1 MNRKD
6 VNRSELSP
14 MMQQLLEIHDRYDD
28 CILFSRIGDFYEIF
42 FEEAELVSRECEL
55 TLTGKN
61 AGLKERIPMCGVP
74 HHAVKTY
81 IEKLVNKGYKVA
93 ICEQLEDPK
102 LAKGMVKRDVIE
114 VVTKGTMVDLEY
126 LNERDFNY
134 IGGLIDYNYIYLL
147 TYIDLSTGEVN
158 SLYINHDNN
167 SLTNELINLNIKEVV
182 VQKEFPLEILNTLIN
197 NYGLNLSISEDVL
210 EDEYKSI
217 YDGVEDDRVIY
228 GIKHILYYL
237 RVKELKELSHLG
249 HVNEIKKDDYMDMD
263 VHTIRNLEL
272 IETLRLKDRKYS
284 LIWLL
289 DKTKTAM
296 GARTLK
302 NWLMNPLKDIN
313 QINKRYEKIEKLNN
327 EFLLREELS
336 RDLYEIYDL
345 ERLCGKV
352 SCGGLNARDV
362 LQIKRSLKVL
372 PDINRILKELDFEYS
387 IDEHGELYDLLE
399 RSIYEEPP
407 ITIKE
412 GYLIKEGYNKELDEL
427 KTIRK
432 GGKDFISAIEKEE
445 KERTGISNLKV
456 GYNKVFGYYIEVTK
470 GQIANIPPDAHW
482 ERRQT
487 LTGAE
492 RFITPELKEKEA
504 LVLNAEERIVE
515 LEYNLFNEIRET
527 LKNNVAKLKNTA
539 KIIAEVDVY
548 VSLSRVSEEYHLVR
562 PVLTNERCLDIVEG
576 RHPVVEVVS
585 GNGYV
590 KNDCKMDNDI
600 NTLLITG
607 PNMSGKSTYMRQ
619 LAIIV
624 IMAQMGSFVPATSAK
639 LPIFDKIFTRIGASD
654 DLVSGES
661 TFMVEM
667 LEANNAIKNAT
678 SESLILFDELG
689 RGTSTYDGMSL
700 ARAILEYV
708 TTKIKCKTLFSTHYH
723 ELTDLDQKIS
733 QIKNVHVEASEH
745 DGNVVFL
752 HKLSDGA
759 ADKSYGIHVAKL
771 AGLPSDL
778 LKSAEEILK
787 KYETGAKKNKG
798 NVLIEQIAM
807 DFSQSE
813 GNNELEEY
821 IKTIDPIKTTPMEAI
836 NILFKIKDISNK
848 K

>member
-1 MNRKD
+1 VNRKD

-28 CILFSRIGDFYEIF
+28 CILFSRIGDFYEVF

-102 LAKGMVKRDVIE
+102 QAKGMVKRDVIE

-158 SLYINHDNN
+158 SLYINHDND
-167 SLTNELINLNIKEVV
+167 SLTKELINLNIKEVI

-210 EDEYKSI
+210 EDDYKSI
-217 YDGVEDDRVIY
+217 YEDVEDDRVIY

-302 NWLMNPLKDIN
+302 NWLMNPLKDID

-372 PDINRILKELDFEYS
+372 PDINRILKELGFEYT
-387 IDEHGELYDLLE
+387 IDEHGELYSLLE
-399 RSIYEEPP
+399 KSIYEEPP

-445 KERTGISNLKV
+445 KERTGINNLKV

-470 GQIANIPPDAHW
+470 GQIANIPEDAHW

-515 LEYNLFNEIRET
+515 LEYNLFNEIRDI

-562 PVLTNERCLDIVEG
+562 PTLTKERSLDIVEG

-590 KNDCKMDNDI
+590 KNDCKMDSNI

-624 IMAQMGSFVPATSAK
+624 IMAQMGSFVPATSAT

-733 QIKNVHVEASEH
+733 AIKNVHVEASEH

-759 ADKSYGIHVAKL
+759 ADKSYGIHVARL

-787 KYETGAKKNKG
+787 KYEIGAKKNKG

>member
-1 MNRKD
+1 MNRNE
-6 VNRSELSP
+6 VNRQELSP
-14 MMQQLLEIHDRYDD
+14 MMQQLLEIHDRYPD

-74 HHAVKTY
+74 HHSVKTY
-81 IEKLVNKGYKVA
+81 IEKLISKGYKVA

-102 LAKGMVKRDVIE
+102 TAKGMVKRDVIE

-134 IGGLIDYNYIYLL
+134 IGGLIDYGYIYLL
-147 TYIDLSTGEVN
+147 TFIDLSTGSVN
-158 SLYINHDNN
+158 SEYIKYNDEE
-167 SLTNELINLNIKEVV
+167 LRKVLINLNIKELV
-182 VQKEFPLEILNTLIN
+182 VQEEYPIDKLNMLIN
-197 NYGLNLSISEDVL
+197 NYGLNVSISSDVL
-210 EDEYKSI
+210 ENEYKSI
-217 YDGVEDDRVIY
+217 YEDTTDDRVSY
-228 GIKHILYYL
+228 GVKHLLYYL
-237 RVKELKELSHLG
+237 RVKELKDLSHLG
-249 HVNEIKKDDYMDMD
+249 KVEIINKDDYIDMD

-296 GARTLK
+296 GARKLK
-302 NWLMNPLKDIN
+302 SWLMNPLKDIN
-313 QINKRYEKIEKLNN
+313 EINKRYDIVEKLNN

-352 SCGGLNARDV
+352 SCGQFNARDA
-362 LQIKRSLKVL
+362 LQIKRSLGIL
-372 PDINRILKELDFEYS
+372 PDINRIIKELKFDVKL
-387 IDEHGELYDLLE
+387 DEHQDLYNLLE
-399 RSIYEEPP
+399 RAIYEEPP
-407 ITIKE
+407 ISIKE
-412 GYLIKEGYNKELDEL
+412 GYLIKEKYNDELDEL
-427 KTIRK
+427 KKIRK
-432 GGKDFISAIEKEE
+432 GGKDFISAIEEEE
-445 KERTGISNLKV
+445 KKRTGIQNLKV
-456 GYNKVFGYYIEVTK
+456 GFNKVFGYYIEVTK
-470 GQIANIPPDAHW
+470 GQLENVKEEFHW

-504 LVLNAEERIVE
+504 LVLNAEERINE
-515 LEYNLFNEIRET
+515 IEYNLFCEIRET
-527 LKNNVAKLKNTA
+527 LKKNIAKLKNTA
-539 KIIAEVDVY
+539 DLIASIDVY

-562 PVLTNERCLDIVEG
+562 PKLNTSKNLNIIQG

-590 KNDCKMDNDI
+590 KNDCVMDEKT

-607 PNMSGKSTYMRQ
+607 PNMSGKSTFMRQ

-624 IMAQMGSFVPATSAK
+624 IMAQMGSFVPCEEAD

-667 LEANNAIKNAT
+667 LEANNAIQNAT
-678 SESLILFDELG
+678 ENSLILFDELG

-708 TTKIKCKTLFSTHYH
+708 STKIKCKTLFSTHYH
-723 ELTDLDQKIS
+723 ELTDLEEKIPE
-733 QIKNVHVEASEH
+733 IKNVHVEASEK

-752 HKLSDGA
+752 HKVTSGA
-759 ADKSYGIHVAKL
+759 TDKSYGIHVARL
-771 AGLPSDL
+771 AGLPEDL
-778 LKSAEEILK
+778 LKNSEAILK
-787 KYETGAKKNKG
+787 KYEKGSSKKHDAF
-798 NVLIEQIAM
+798 IEQISM
-807 DFSQSE
+807 DFSTSKE
-813 GNNELEEY
+813 EDELKKFVE
-821 IKTIDPIKTTPMEAI
+821 TIDPLHTTPMEAM
-836 NILFKIKDISNK
+836 NILFKLKDMSK

>member
-372 PDINRILKELDFEYS
+372 PDINRILKELDFEYT
-387 IDEHGELYDLLE
+387 IDEHGELFDLLE

-470 GQIANIPPDAHW
+470 GQIANIPEDAHW

-515 LEYNLFNEIRET
+515 LEYNLFNEIRDV

-562 PVLTNERCLDIVEG
+562 PTLTNERSLDIVEG

-667 LEANNAIKNAT
+667 TEANNALLNAT
-678 SESLILFDELG
+678 ENSLILFDELG
-689 RGTSTYDGMSL
+689 RGTATFDGMAL
-700 ARAILEYV
+700 AQSIIEYIS
-708 TTKIKCKTLFSTHYH
+708 TNIHAKTFFSTHYH
-723 ELTDLDQKIS
+723 ELTDLEEN
-733 QIKNVHVEASEH
+733 IKELKNIHVSAYEEN
-745 DGNVVFL
+745 GNITFL
-752 HKLSDGA
+752 HKIKEGSVDR
-759 ADKSYGIHVAKL
+759 SYGIYVAKL
-771 AGLPSDL
+771 AKMPDSLIKRAD
-778 LKSAEEILK
+778 EILK
-787 KYETGAKKNKG
+787 IYENKEIKRDIKVQEALPLDLLMTPKSEIEEELKNI
-798 NVLIEQIAM
+798 NVLEI
-807 DFSQSE
+807 
-813 GNNELEEY
+813 
-821 IKTIDPIKTTPMEAI
+821 TPLDAL
-836 NILFKIKDISNK
+836 NILYKLKEKIDK
-848 K
+848 

>member
-1 MNRKD
+1 MNRRD
-6 VNRSELSP
+6 VNRQELSP
-14 MMQQLLEIHDRYDD
+14 MMQQLLEIHDRYPD

-74 HHAVKTY
+74 HHSVKTY
-81 IEKLVNKGYKVA
+81 IEKLISKGYKVA

-102 LAKGMVKRDVIE
+102 TAKGMVKRDVIE
-114 VVTKGTMVDLEY
+114 VITKGTMVDLEY

-134 IGGLIDYNYIYLL
+134 IGGLIDFGFIYLL
-147 TYIDLSTGEVN
+147 TYIDLSTGSVN
-158 SLYINHDNN
+158 SEYIKYNDEE
-167 SLTNELINLNIKEVV
+167 LKKVLINLNIKELV
-182 VQKEFPLEILNTLIN
+182 VQSEYPLEKLNILIN
-197 NYGLNLSISEDVL
+197 NYGLNVSISSDVL

-217 YDGVEDDRVIY
+217 YEDITDDRITY
-228 GIKHILYYL
+228 GIKHLIYYL
-237 RVKELKELSHLG
+237 RVKELKDLSHLG
-249 HVNEIKKDDYMDMD
+249 KASIINKDDYIDMD

-272 IETLRLKDRKYS
+272 IETLRMKDRKYS

-296 GARTLK
+296 GARKLK
-302 NWLMNPLKDIN
+302 SWLMNPLKDKVE
-313 QINKRYEKIEKLNN
+313 INKRYDIVEKINN

-352 SCGGLNARDV
+352 SCGQFNARDA
-362 LQIKRSLKVL
+362 LQIKKSLGIL
-372 PDINRILKELDFEYS
+372 PDINRIIKELKFD
-387 IDEHGELYDLLE
+387 INLDEHQDLYNLLE
-399 RSIYEEPP
+399 ESIYEEPP
-407 ITIKE
+407 ISIKE
-412 GYLIKEGYNKELDEL
+412 GYIIKSGFNKELDEL
-427 KTIRK
+427 KVIRK
-432 GGKDFISAIEKEE
+432 GGKDFISSIEEEE
-445 KERTGISNLKV
+445 KKRTGINNLKV
-456 GYNKVFGYYIEVTK
+456 GFNKVFGYYIEVTK
-470 GQIANIPPDAHW
+470 GQLENVKEEFHW

-504 LVLNAEERIVE
+504 LILNAEERINE
-515 LEYNLFNEIRET
+515 IEYNLFCEIRET
-527 LKNNVAKLKNTA
+527 LKKSIAKLKNTA
-539 KIIAEVDVY
+539 DLIASIDVY

-562 PVLTNERCLDIVEG
+562 PTLNEERNLRIIQG

-585 GNGYV
+585 GNSYV
-590 KNDCKMDNDI
+590 KNDCIMDENT

-607 PNMSGKSTYMRQ
+607 PNMSGKSTFMRQ

-624 IMAQMGSFVPATSAK
+624 IMAQMGSFVPCESAD

-667 LEANNAIKNAT
+667 LEANNAIQNAT
-678 SESLILFDELG
+678 EKSLILFDELG

-708 TTKIKCKTLFSTHYH
+708 STKIKCKTLFSTHYH
-723 ELTDLDQKIS
+723 ELTDLDLKIKS
-733 QIKNVHVEASEH
+733 IKNVHVEASES

-752 HKLSDGA
+752 HKVSDGA
-759 ADKSYGIHVAKL
+759 TDKSYGIHVARL
-771 AGLPSDL
+771 AGLPEDL
-778 LKSAEEILK
+778 LKNSESILK
-787 KYETGAKKNKG
+787 RYESTNSKKKDAF
-798 NVLIEQIAM
+798 VEQISM
-807 DFSQSE
+807 DFTNNNT
-813 GNNELEEY
+813 NNELEEF
-821 IKTIDPIKTTPMEAI
+821 IKTIDPLHTTPMEAM
-836 NILFKIKDISNK
+836 NILFKLKDMSK

>member
-158 SLYINHDNN
+158 SLYINHDND

-182 VQKEFPLEILNTLIN
+182 VEKVFPLEILNTLIN

-249 HVNEIKKDDYMDMD
+249 HVNIIKKDDYMDMD

-289 DKTKTAM
+289 DKTRTAM

-313 QINKRYEKIEKLNN
+313 QINKRYDKIEKLNN

-372 PDINRILKELDFEYS
+372 PDINRILKELGFEYS
-387 IDEHGELYDLLE
+387 IDEHGELCDLLE

-445 KERTGISNLKV
+445 KERTGINNLKV

-470 GQIANIPPDAHW
+470 GQIANIPEDAHW

-515 LEYNLFNEIRET
+515 LEYNLFNEIRDI

-562 PVLTNERCLDIVEG
+562 PVLTNERSLDIVEG

-624 IMAQMGSFVPATSAK
+624 IMAQMGSYVPATSAT

-678 SESLILFDELG
+678 SNSLILFDELG

-733 QIKNVHVEASEH
+733 AIKNVHVEASEH

-787 KYETGAKKNKG
+787 KYETSAKKNKG

-813 GNNELEEY
+813 ENNELEEY
-821 IKTIDPIKTTPMEAI
+821 LKTIDPIRTTPMEAI